1 MTDTLQGLWPLS
13 AAQAG
18 IWLGQQLNPHSS
30 LYNTAEYVEI
40 CGSLDVALFE
50 RSLRQMVMEAETLNL
65 RFEKREEKPMQ
76 SLDARQPWQL
86 QYLDLS
92 SAANP
97 RQTAQ
102 DWMQQD
108 LKQTVDLSTDRLFAQ
123 ALIRVAPERYFWYQR
138 IHHIAIDGYGT
149 TLLIRRVAELYTA
162 LSQGKP
168 ATPSPFGPLQPVL
181 EEDFAYQTSARRQD
195 DCAYWLTAL
204 EGAPDPISFSDQTAP
219 VSPVSLRYSDHLPA
233 ETVNH
238 LTQVAQ
244 NLGASW
250 PDVLLATIVVCLHRV
265 TGATDLTLGM
275 PMMGRLGSAALRVPA
290 MVMNIVPL
298 RVWVSPGISFSSLV
312 NQVREQLQASR
323 PHHRYRYEQLRRD
336 LKRVGGGRRLFGP
349 VVNIMP
355 FDHRLRFGNAPGIS
369 HNVSAGPVEDL
380 AINIRTQGQGLQ
392 LEFDGNP
399 ACYALADLIH
409 HYQHWRAE
417 LDAALEQP
425 DRLIGTAPAL
435 VAAPNQ
441 AMGELIKG
449 EPLDSPVQFVLDRFI
464 EQARL
469 HPQAKAVVE
478 GNLSL
483 TYSELLQRS
492 QAIAARLVTAG
503 VQPGQLVAIYLPRN
517 RDAIA
522 AILGVLFSGAA
533 YLALDPEAAPA
544 RNASLIQD
552 AQPALLITQTNPGPH
567 SLPEFS
573 PQIQLDC
580 LDELP
585 TTASVSPPRTNTLA
599 YVVYTSGSTGN
610 PKGVM
615 IDHLA
620 LASFVAGA
628 IQRYGIWPGDRV
640 LQFAALHFDAS
651 VEEIFS
657 TLCSGATLVLR
668 QASMLQSIP
677 GFLRACDEQQITVLD
692 LPTAFWHELAFCLS
706 RGQASLPPWVRMVI
720 IGGEVAQPE
729 RIHQWHGAVSN
740 RVTLLNTYGPS
751 ETTVV
756 ATVAT
761 LAPGVTP
768 PGAVPI
774 GRPLPGVAV
783 AVLTP
788 DSNPVAVGQPGE
800 LYIVGPTVAL
810 GYLGRSQLTAERF
823 VYLDWLPGH
832 PRAYRTGDQVL
843 IRPDG
848 QLVFIGRL
856 DAEFKI
862 SGHRVDLAEIE
873 SALAAIP
880 GIREV
885 AVVGYSL
892 PQGIKRLCAYLV
904 AEPPRPS
911 VQALRQQLAQIL
923 PAAIIP
929 AGFSFVDALPKTAS
943 GKVDRLA
950 LQAHSPEWL
959 TESDLAAVSPL
970 EALILRTWEEI
981 LGQRG
986 LTVQDDFFDLGGQ
999 SLQTIQVT
1007 SWLSAR
1013 LNCEIPI
1020 ATIFRYPT
1028 AAQLAAA
1035 LAPTVQATDEEAWD
1049 HGCAVPETTPAK
1061 TLLAPLLPITK
1072 GELPPLF
1079 CVHPAAGLSWCYMG
1093 LARQLGSRYSLYGLQ
1108 SPYLEAEIP
1117 SAQSPQECWAQT
1129 LEAYLALVRQVQ
1141 PQGPYRLLGWSFGG
1155 MMAQAMATGLQQQG
1169 EAVERLILLDA
1180 YPGQQ
1185 LQHRDRPSDREIFDL
1200 LRQATG
1206 LQVME
1211 QRLADPAQSFPDRE
1225 AMLAQLRQ
1233 PPSGAQLDLPTL
1245 NRLMD
1250 ITRHNIDLARQ
1261 SSVPERYHGNL
1272 LFFTA
1277 TQGQRA
1283 GGLTHQTWQPFVTG
1297 SITNYTLEADHGRM
1311 LTADCLQTVARAIA
1325 THLAT

>member
-18 IWLGQQLNPHSS
+18 IWLGQQLHPHSS

-40 CGSLDVALFE
+40 CGSLDVTLFE

-65 RFEKREEKPMQ
+65 RFERRGEEPMQ
-76 SLDARQPWQL
+76 YLDARLPWRL

-92 SAANP
+92 SATNP

-108 LKQTVDLSTDRLFAQ
+108 LKQTVDLSADCLFAQ
-123 ALIRVAPERYFWYQR
+123 ALIRVAPEHYFWYQR

-149 TLLIRRVAELYTA
+149 TLLIRRVAELYTV

-168 ATPSPFGPLQPVL
+168 ATPSPFGPLRTVL
-181 EEDFAYQTSARRQD
+181 EEDFAYQTSAQRQD
-195 DCAYWLTAL
+195 DCTYWLTAL
-204 EGAPDPISFSDQTAP
+204 KGAPAPVSFTAQTAP
-219 VSPVSLRYSDHLPA
+219 VSTVSLRYSDHLPV
-233 ETVNH
+233 ETVNP
-238 LTQVAQ
+238 LKQVAQ
-244 NLGASW
+244 SLGASW
-250 PDVLLATIVVCLHRV
+250 PDVLLATIVVYLHRV

-298 RVWVSPGISFSSLV
+298 RVWVSPGIPFSSLV

-355 FDHRLRFGNAPGIS
+355 FDHDLRFGNSPGIT
-369 HNVSAGPVEDL
+369 HNVSAGPVEDV
-380 AINIRTQGQGLQ
+380 AIAIRTQGQSLQ

-409 HYQHWRAE
+409 HQQYWRAE
-417 LDAALEQP
+417 QDAALEQP
-425 DRLIGTAPAL
+425 DRLIGATATL
-435 VAAPNQ
+435 VAVPDQ
-441 AMGELIKG
+441 AIGGLIEG
-449 EPLDSPVQFVLDRFI
+449 DPLDPPVQFVLDRFI

-469 HPQAKAVVE
+469 HPQAEAVVE
-478 GNLSL
+478 GDLSL
-483 TYSELLQRS
+483 SYGELLQRS
-492 QAIAARLVTAG
+492 QAIATRLVAIG
-503 VQPGQLVAIYLPRN
+503 VKPGQLVAIYLPRN

-552 AQPALLITQTNPGPH
+552 AQPALLITQTNQESQ
-567 SLPEFS
+567 SLPQFS
-573 PQIQLDC
+573 PRLWLDR
-580 LDELP
+580 LDEFP
-585 TTASVSPPRTNTLA
+585 ASASVSPPRNNTLA

-628 IQRYGIWPGDRV
+628 SQRYGIRSGDRV

-668 QASMLQSIP
+668 QASMLQSMP

-720 IGGEVAQPE
+720 IGGEATQPE
-729 RIHQWHGAVSN
+729 RIHQWHGAVGN

-761 LAPGVTP
+761 LEPGGVAQ
-768 PGAVPI
+768 GAVPI

-783 AVLTP
+783 VALAP
-788 DSNPVAVGQPGE
+788 DGNPVAVGQSGE
-800 LYIVGPTVAL
+800 LYVVGPTVAL

-823 VYLDWLPGH
+823 VYLDRLPGR

-843 IRPDG
+843 MRPDG

-873 SALAAIP
+873 SALAAIS
-880 GIREV
+880 GSREV
-885 AVVGYSL
+885 AVVGHCL

-904 AEPPRPS
+904 AEPPYPS
-911 VQALRQQLAQIL
+911 VQVLRQQLAQIL
-923 PAAIIP
+923 PAAVIP
-929 AGFSFVDALPKTAS
+929 AGFSFMDALPKTAS

-950 LQAHSPEWL
+950 LQAHLPEWL

-1035 LAPTVQATDEEAWD
+1035 LSPTVQIRDQPWEY
-1049 HGCAVPETTPAK
+1049 GCAVPEPPPAK

-1072 GELPPLF
+1072 GESPPLF

-1093 LARQLGSRYSLYGLQ
+1093 LARQLGTRHSLYGLQ

-1117 SAQSPQECWAQT
+1117 PARSLQQSWAQT
-1129 LEAYLALVRQVQ
+1129 LAAYLALVRQVQ

-1155 MMAQAMATGLQQQG
+1155 MMAQAMATRLQQQG

-1185 LQHRDRPSDREIFDL
+1185 LQQRDRPSDREIFDL

-1206 LQVME
+1206 LQVTE
-1211 QRLADPAQSFPDRE
+1211 QTLADPAQSLPDRD
-1225 AMLAQLRQ
+1225 AMLTQLRQ
-1233 PPSGAQLDLPTL
+1233 PQSGARLDLPTL

-1261 SSVPERYHGNL
+1261 SPVPERYQGDL

-1277 TQGQRA
+1277 IQGQRA
-1283 GGLTHQTWQPFVTG
+1283 SGLTHQTWQPFVTG
-1297 SITNYTLEADHGRM
+1297 SITNYSLEADHGRL
-1311 LTADCLQTVARAIA
+1311 LTDDCLQTVVRAIA
-1325 THLAT
+1325 TYLAN